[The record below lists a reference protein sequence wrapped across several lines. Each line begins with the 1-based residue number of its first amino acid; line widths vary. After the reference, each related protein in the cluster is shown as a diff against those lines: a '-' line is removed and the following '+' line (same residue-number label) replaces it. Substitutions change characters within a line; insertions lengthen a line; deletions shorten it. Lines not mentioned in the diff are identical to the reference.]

1 MLKRYLFIILTTF
14 AVLFLMRHVSNLS
27 EKAVTVDAV
36 TVSRKDIYDSIIA
49 RGTIKEA
56 NSRKIYTPY
65 VKVKNLNVAVGDA
78 VKAGDVLF
86 ETEKIAPVGSRSLTD
101 RLLDSGAAAEGILS
115 VFSEYGVSDILNEYE
130 APENVISEPVVKSP
144 IDGIITELNV
154 AEGEYYTG
162 LTAAATVSDLKNI
175 YAKVNIPELYI
186 GRIEEDMRA
195 EITGEAFGEVA
206 FSGNVNKILP
216 VARQTAALSGGGET
230 YIEAVI
236 CFDNPDDRLKPGLS
250 VTAKIITDRVKDA
263 MTLPYDCVRQDKNN
277 REYVYIVKNDRAYK
291 AYVETGYELET
302 ETQVKNGINH
312 SDTVIVNPP
321 DDLKPGDKVFVN
333 RS

>member
-27 EKAVTVDAV
+27 EIAVTVDAV

-236 CFDNPDDRLKPGLS
+236 CFANPDDRL
-250 VTAKIITDRVKDA
+250 
-263 MTLPYDCVRQDKNN
+263 
-277 REYVYIVKNDRAYK
+277 
-291 AYVETGYELET
+291 
-302 ETQVKNGINH
+302 
-312 SDTVIVNPP
+312 
-321 DDLKPGDKVFVN
+321 
-333 RS
+333 